1 MISIS
6 IPGIANMILSVLLN
20 FIQFDILYTE
30 MWLPRALKKVNIDL
44 GNSDSQALNLFFD

>member
-30 MWLPRALKKVNIDL
+30 MWLPNALKKVNIDL
-44 GNSDSQALNLFFD
+44 GNSESQALNLFFD

>member
-6 IPGIANMILSVLLN
+6 MPGIANMILSVLLN
-20 FIQFDILYTE
+20 FIQFDVLYTE
-30 MWLPRALKKVNIDL
+30 MWLPTALKKVNIDL